1 MRYVYS
7 LGGEFCAS
15 IFIGSEKEALANGYK
30 PVTDE
35 MYAKLLDHYAH
46 WVDGEL
52 VEREKT
58 PEEIEEEKRQREEEA
73 RQEEIAALKGYLAA
87 TDYKAIKYAEGW
99 ITEEEYAETKAQ
111 RQVWRDR
118 INELDPHEVGED
130 DATESA

>member
-1 MRYVYS
+1 MKYVYS

-15 IFIGSEKEALANGYK
+15 IFIGSEEEALANGYK

-35 MYAKLLDHYAH
+35 MYAKLLDHTAH
-46 WVDGEL
+46 WVDGKL

-73 RQEEIAALKGYLAA
+73 RLEEIATLKGYLAE

-99 ITEEEYAETKAQ
+99 ITAEEYAETKAQ

-118 INELDPHEVGED
+118 INELEPEP
-130 DATESA
+130 ESESEE